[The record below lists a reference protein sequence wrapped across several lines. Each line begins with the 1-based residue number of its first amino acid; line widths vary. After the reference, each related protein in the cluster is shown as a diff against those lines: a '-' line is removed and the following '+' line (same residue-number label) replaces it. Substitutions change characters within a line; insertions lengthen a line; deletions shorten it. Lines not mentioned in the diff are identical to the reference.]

1 MPLLLAS
8 PFDRTLDP
16 AHAEPIP
23 PQPVPEPALA
33 PLPPDHV
40 RKIGPRQDLADLWF
54 ILVKAGAWLGAI
66 YLMVLGLPLM
76 VLLAL
81 AGGNLDLVF
90 LQLCNL
96 AAHYQSADP
105 VSRAAF
111 NRGLVLTLFGLA
123 TLTTIWR
130 LPAFLDRVDID
141 LSGAKK

>member
-16 AHAEPIP
+16 VPAEPIP
-23 PQPVPEPALA
+23 PEPVPEPALA
-33 PLPPDHV
+33 PLPPDVV

-81 AGGNLDLVF
+81 AGAISTSCFFNSATWLRITSPPTRS
-90 LQLCNL
+90 
-96 AAHYQSADP
+96 AARRSTA
-105 VSRAAF
+105 V
-111 NRGLVLTLFGLA
+111 
-123 TLTTIWR
+123 WC
-130 LPAFLDRVDID
+130 
-141 LSGAKK
+141 